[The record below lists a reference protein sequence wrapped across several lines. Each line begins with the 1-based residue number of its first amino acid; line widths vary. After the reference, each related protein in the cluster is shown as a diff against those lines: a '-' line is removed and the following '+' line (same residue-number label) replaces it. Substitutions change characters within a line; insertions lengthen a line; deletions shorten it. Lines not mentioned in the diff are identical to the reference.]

1 MLSHV
6 TQCSQTD
13 QERVVT
19 GKSNIQGC
27 GCWLYSGGM
36 ATIETCSEG
45 FLQRCDAGEL

>member
-1 MLSHV
+1 MLSRV

-27 GCWLYSGGM
+27 GRWPHPGGM
-36 ATIETCSEG
+36 ATIETCPEG